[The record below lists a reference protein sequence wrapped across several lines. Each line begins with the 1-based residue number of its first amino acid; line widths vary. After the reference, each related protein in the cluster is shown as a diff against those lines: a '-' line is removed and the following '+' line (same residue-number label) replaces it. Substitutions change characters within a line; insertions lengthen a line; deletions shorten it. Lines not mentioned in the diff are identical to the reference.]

1 MRLNK
6 DGIVEFNENDSE
18 SVKFSEQARLAIV
31 MIIQKVFLDVAQDKG
46 DKSIEEYLEEAD
58 LVLKD
63 GEIYIVNPVSFSVDT
78 LGEESEEDEGDE
90 EETDEDDFDDAVFE
104 SPMKYKN

>member
-1 MRLNK
+1 MKLR
-6 DGIVEFNENDSE
+6 DGLVEFNENDCE
-18 SVKFSEQARLAIV
+18 TVKLSEQAILAIV

-58 LVLKD
+58 LVLQD
-63 GEIYIVNPVSFSVDT
+63 GEIYIANPVSFSVDT
-78 LGEESEEDEGDE
+78 SHDETLGEDDEA
-90 EETDEDDFDDAVFE
+90 DEDDFDDAVFE